1 MIVCSK
7 EEEDKSLIVSK
18 LLLHKKS
25 IVLKYSVEKYQEYLR
40 KCFVGGDYE
49 DTTEASVVDS
59 DK

>member
-1 MIVCSK
+1 MLVCSK

-25 IVLKYSVEKYQEYLR
+25 IVLKHSVDEYKEYLR
-40 KCFVGGDYE
+40 KCFVSGVPE
-49 DTTEASVVDS
+49 VTSRASVVDS